1 MPRAKQPNSK
11 TLFATFRVS
20 PQERQQL
27 HRAAENQGISF
38 SDYARMLI
46 LGQADSGNKQ
56 QA

>member
-1 MPRAKQPNSK
+1 MPRPKQPNSK

-27 HRAAENQGISF
+27 HRAAEDQGISF

-46 LGQADSGNKQ
+46 LGQANDGNKQ

>member
-46 LGQADSGNKQ
+46 LGQADGGNKQ

>member
-1 MPRAKQPNSK
+1 MARSRQPNSK

-27 HRAAENQGISF
+27 HRAAEDQGISF